1 MEQKKQKTPKN
12 PQKSVLY
19 FYAVMLLLIF
29 LFNMV
34 IVPKFFNPTSEVV
47 TYNKF
52 IEMLNDGKLAQVE
65 VRDEEKQIVF
75 TVNGDDKKVY
85 ITSQMD
91 DPDLTNRL
99 LEHDVDATKIWPEP
113 PSMFLTTILP
123 LAIMIGLG
131 VWMSRSLQK
140 RMSAGA
146 MTFGK
151 SGAKIYAET
160 ETGKTFADVAGQD
173 EAKEALTEI
182 VDFLHNP
189 EKYASIGARLPKGA
203 LLVGPPGTCLL
214 YTSHSGSA

>member
-91 DPDLTNRL
+91 DPGFN
-99 LEHDVDATKIWPEP
+99 EP
-113 PSMFLTTILP
+113 
-123 LAIMIGLG
+123 
-131 VWMSRSLQK
+131 
-140 RMSAGA
+140 
-146 MTFGK
+146 
-151 SGAKIYAET
+151 
-160 ETGKTFADVAGQD
+160 FA
-173 EAKEALTEI
+173 
-182 VDFLHNP
+182 
-189 EKYASIGARLPKGA
+189 
-203 LLVGPPGTCLL
+203 
-214 YTSHSGSA
+214 